1 LGYKEVVSAVRVIRK
16 DDKDRIH
23 DIGQLENMPCFLQGS
38 TDAPANQTI
47 AQPSLEIKSSLVEP
61 QIQQITEVAWVGDDV
76 EYVGLNDLQCYAN
89 KNHHF
94 CFYTKPYD
102 KKVQMQLPKFCHIVL
117 LLTEFEFLSPF
128 SMSRRLLQQNPST
141 PSRAI
146 NHCANT

>member
-1 LGYKEVVSAVRVIRK
+1 MRVIRK

-94 CFYTKPYD
+94 CFYTKPYN
-102 KKVQMQLPKFCHIVL
+102 KKVQIQLPKFCHFL
-117 LLTEFEFLSPF
+117 LNLTF
-128 SMSRRLLQQNPST
+128 SS
-141 PSRAI
+141 I
-146 NHCANT
+146 